1 MIMTHAAVNHKNPSE
16 QRRCLFS
23 FCRGKQ
29 SSMGSAPKFPVD
41 LLKPDFLEAAAAGKV
56 VLTSPTGSGKSTQVP
71 RWCTAFGR
79 VLVVEPRR
87 VACIGLADWVAS
99 LEQTPLGGDVGYA
112 VRDDHRMTRDTRI
125 VFATPGTVL
134 QWLSRDGTLLF
145 DAAVVD
151 EFHERGL
158 ETDLVLAL
166 LCDGFDG
173 PVTIM
178 SAAMNAERIAEHL
191 DARLLSAEGRLF
203 PVSVRYIDNGTL
215 LPSTRML
222 PERVRLALHA
232 AKDAP
237 GDILLFL
244 PGKGE
249 INWIENQLPND
260 ADLEVLKIHGSLR
273 LKDQARIFTPSNRRR
288 LILATNV
295 AETSIT
301 VPNIGVVID
310 SGLVKRTRYI
320 KGRGYLSLSSI
331 AADSALQR
339 TGRAGRLQAGVCYR
353 LWSEKADLVPYT
365 APEIHRESLTSLVL
379 ASAACRAN
387 VRTLPFADSPKPY
400 AVQTAVD
407 ELRALSALDD
417 SEKVTER
424 GRRLFGFP
432 LAPTLGSLLIEAERG
447 DCLEDAV
454 DLAAA
459 LAPGRPLFEGARPED
474 PTDDLRIDGC
484 DASALIRAVRFGEA
498 RRHRL
503 NHGALDEARAASR
516 RLRRA
521 FSLDRAC
528 DNPSIDRRKL
538 VRAALRSDP
547 SGACVVRI
555 RKGQI
560 FLADG
565 QSEIALAKESAV
577 DATKCEA
584 VFVFMSTALSSGY
597 GKDRII
603 AGCAMPLTFRQ
614 LAENGIG
621 EERVTTA
628 ATAGNTIEAEVSRI
642 FAGCVIDTR
651 EVEPG
656 GEAARQAATMLFVE
670 RRIFPRAADAARLT
684 LHKAALAC
692 AAVSAP
698 DGPDLDL
705 GHWQEGEIPL
715 LEQWA
720 EAKFE
725 SLGLESGGDLAMLT
739 AEDLTPPPLPEAT
752 LAFLEE
758 RFPDTLRLG
767 NLAYRLE
774 YDFRAKEVTMVQTEG
789 PANQLPSPSMLP
801 AFRGYKVKIRRHS
814 KVVTIR

>member
-1 MIMTHAAVNHKNPSE
+1 MTHPAVNHNNPDE
-16 QRRCLFS
+16 QRYCHFS
-23 FCRGKQ
+23 FGRGKQ
-29 SSMGSAPKFPVD
+29 SLMCSSPSFPVD
-41 LLKPDFLEAAAAGKV
+41 SLKPEFLEAAVTGKV

-87 VACIGLADWVAS
+87 VACIGLADWVAA

-112 VRDDHRMTRDTRI
+112 VRDDHRMSRDTRI

-134 QWLSRDGTLLF
+134 QWISSDKPLPFSTTII
-145 DAAVVD
+145 D

-158 ETDLVLAL
+158 ETDLVLSL
-166 LCDGFDG
+166 LCNRFDG
-173 PVTIM
+173 HVTVM
-178 SAAMNAERIAEHL
+178 SAAMDAERIATHL
-191 DARLLSAEGRLF
+191 NARLLTAGGRRF
-203 PVSVRYIDNGTL
+203 PVSVHYIDTGTL
-215 LPSTRML
+215 LPSTQFL
-222 PERVRLALHA
+222 PERVRRALRA
-232 AKDAP
+232 ARNTP

-249 INWIENQLPND
+249 INWIENQLPED

-273 LKDQARIFTPSNRRR
+273 LRDQSRIFAPSDRRR

-320 KGRGYLSLSSI
+320 KGRGYLTLSAI
-331 AADSALQR
+331 ASDSAMQR
-339 TGRAGRLQAGVCYR
+339 AGRAGRLQAGTCYR

-365 APEIHRESLTSLVL
+365 APEIHRESLTTLVL
-379 ASAACRAN
+379 ASAACRAD
-387 VRTLPFADSPKPY
+387 VRTLPFADPPKPY
-400 AVQTAVD
+400 AVQAAVD
-407 ELRALSALDD
+407 ELRALGALDD
-417 SEKVTER
+417 TEGVTER
-424 GRRLFGFP
+424 GLRLFGFP
-432 LAPTLGSLLIEAERG
+432 LSLTLGSLLIEAERE

-459 LAPGRPLFEGARPED
+459 LAPGRPIFERARPED
-474 PTDDLRIDGC
+474 PVDDLRIDGC

-498 RRHRL
+498 QRHHL
-503 NHGALDEARAASR
+503 NPGALDEARAASR
-516 RLRRA
+516 RLRHA
-521 FSLDRAC
+521 FSLDRAY
-528 DNPSIDRRKL
+528 DNPSVDRRKL
-538 VRAALRSDP
+538 ARAALRSDP

-555 RKGQI
+555 RKGQV

-621 EERVTTA
+621 EDRVA
-628 ATAGNTIEAEVSRI
+628 AAAAEGNTIQAEVSRV

-651 EVEPG
+651 EVEPK
-656 GEAARQAATMLFVE
+656 GEFARQAATMLFVA
-670 RRIFPRAADAARLT
+670 RRIFPRAADVANRT
-684 LHKAALAC
+684 LHKAAFAR
-692 AAVSAP
+692 AAVSAA

-705 GHWQEGEIPL
+705 GPWQHGEIPSL
-715 LEQWA
+715 DQWA
-720 EAKFE
+720 ENQFE
-725 SLGLESGGDLAMLT
+725 LLGLESGEDLAMLT

-752 LAFLEE
+752 LSFLND

-767 NLAYRLE
+767 NLAYCIE
-774 YDFRAKEVTMVQTEG
+774 YDFKAGEVTLIQTEG
-789 PANQLPSPSMLP
+789 PANQLPSLSMLP
-801 AFRGYKVKIRRHS
+801 AFRGYSIKIRRHS
-814 KVVTIR
+814 KVVKIR